1 MSKLQTRIDTVLHNF
16 FVKLD
21 RVAKRSELV
30 KRVREFAEH
39 LQAEIDDVKYFPDK
53 PMAIAEVNVELDEEK
68 RELLDYL
75 SAQDARF
82 VIVSPFET
90 NTSVEKM
97 PATTTML
104 KRVRELA
111 KEMKVDIYINS
122 KTSKDGCEEKN
133 LVRIPLLVDENTKTA
148 LVLELFEHVE
158 KCW

>member
-1 MSKLQTRIDTVLHNF
+1 M
-16 FVKLD
+16 
-21 RVAKRSELV
+21 KR
-30 KRVREFAEH
+30 FAEN
-39 LQAEIDDVKYFPDK
+39 LRARINEPMYFPNK
-53 PMAIAEVNVELDEEK
+53 PLAIAEVNVELTQK
-68 RELLDYL
+68 QQELLEYL
-75 SAQDARF
+75 HAQDYRF
-82 VIVSPFET
+82 IIVSPFEP

-133 LVRIPLLVDENTKTA
+133 LVRIPLLIDENTKTA